1 MTLIDPYKV
10 GMCKLFHDLNFFE
23 SSITFERINVYS
35 LECIRLFFDIFD
47 EIDTAETSLT
57 YDVDGFVVMK
67 GH

>member
-10 GMCKLFHDLNFFE
+10 GMCKFFHDLNFFE
-23 SSITFERINVYS
+23 SSITFERIHVYS

-47 EIDTAETSLT
+47 EINTAETSLA